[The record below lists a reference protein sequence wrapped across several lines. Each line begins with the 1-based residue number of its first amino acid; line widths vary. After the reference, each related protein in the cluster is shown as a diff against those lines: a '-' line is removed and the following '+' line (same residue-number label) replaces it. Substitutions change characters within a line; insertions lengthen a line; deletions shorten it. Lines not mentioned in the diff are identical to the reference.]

1 MNLLTVTISQMP
13 ARNLAII
20 HIHKCTPGIQRVENI
35 LRFEPG
41 SPDNVEK
48 SMLPTRQGWLNDYL
62 LPRYYLLY
70 THQQPSF
77 ISHWHTPK
85 YETRRRTNPPL
96 DSRVTSFSALHSKTS
111 EWTTRHIL
119 SSYWFLGDGSF
130 CLF

>member
-35 LRFEPG
+35 PRFEPG

-62 LPRYYLLY
+62 LPRYYPSATFIYFPLTY
-70 THQQPSF
+70 AKVRDAATH
-77 ISHWHTPK
+77 
-85 YETRRRTNPPL
+85 
-96 DSRVTSFSALHSKTS
+96 
-111 EWTTRHIL
+111 
-119 SSYWFLGDGSF
+119 
-130 CLF
+130 